1 MPTVKNLDQPA
12 DLSEK
17 GAKAHRVLV
26 QYLKLKDLTDTGGGK
41 AFRSPKEWAERGE
54 TYGKDSHLIVVYD
67 GGEHRD
73 AFALDNTAY
82 DTVEAMQQQLATVG
96 CFFEECTTWYGA
108 VYSI

>member
-1 MPTVKNLDQPA
+1 MENLERPE
-12 DLSEK
+12 DLNEQ

-26 QYLKLKDLTDTGGGK
+26 QFLKLKGLTYTGGCK
-41 AFRSPKEWAERGE
+41 AFYSPKEWAERDE
-54 TYGKDSHLIVVYD
+54 KYGKDSHLIVVYD

-82 DTVEAMQQQLATVG
+82 DTVEAMQNQLAAVG
-96 CFFEECTTWYGA
+96 LFFEECTGWYGA